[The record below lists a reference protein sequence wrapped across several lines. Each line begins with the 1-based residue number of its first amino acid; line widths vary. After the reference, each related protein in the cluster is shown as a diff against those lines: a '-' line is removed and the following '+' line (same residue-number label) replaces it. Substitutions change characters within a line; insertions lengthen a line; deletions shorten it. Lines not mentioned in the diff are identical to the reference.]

1 MEFSVDTT
9 SSVELRPDSGTQ
21 TWSIQDRRIF
31 GRNRRCIHL
40 TALGVFL
47 LLFSVYLLTNGGS
60 PFISD
65 GIIMFKTTEAILE
78 FHTLEL
84 EPDPLSPFQVVE
96 GRGGRHFSKY
106 GIGQPLAAAPL
117 YAFGAVV
124 HNVWLDY
131 MWDNAVKMYFVSL
144 FNPLATAL
152 TGAVMFLL
160 AFRLRYGIYL
170 SLFLALTWGLCSLAW
185 PYTRVYFSEPLYGL
199 CLVSAAYFLLRYKQT
214 EERHRLAW
222 LFLAGASLGYAI
234 LTRVAGII
242 VLPWFT
248 LYAVWAA
255 SYHPEAGFLR
265 DLRTSWRSHTLPHL
279 PSRHV
284 SLAAITVFAGP
295 LVLAIAFML
304 IHNFLRFG
312 DALNNGYSSAE
323 SFRTPLTEGLV
334 GLLLSPGKS
343 IFIYVPLTALSVVAW
358 RPFWVRERPTAM
370 LYTAIILSTLLQSAL
385 WWSWW
390 GGWSWG
396 PRLLVPVLPF
406 AFLGLGP
413 LLQRSELARI
423 AAVPLAALGFVVALL
438 GTLVDFNPYLAGVQE
453 PEVYFEPGQSPILA
467 HLRSLLDGEHIAVA
481 TFRLESLGFND
492 RFAAIAPLLIILMI
506 CASLAIT
513 LYGVSRY
520 ERTLVSPPTSES

>member
-1 MEFSVDTT
+1 MEFSFDTA
-9 SSVELRPDSGTQ
+9 SSIDLKLESGTQ
-21 TWSIQDRRIF
+21 TRSIPDRRLAC
-31 GRNRRCIHL
+31 RNRQAIHL

-47 LLFSVYLLTNGGS
+47 LLFSVYLLTNGGGL
-60 PFISD
+60 FISD
-65 GIIMFKTTEAILE
+65 GVVMFKTTEAIVE
-78 FHTLEL
+78 FRTIEL
-84 EPDPLSPFQVVE
+84 EPDPLSAFQIVE
-96 GRGGRHFSKY
+96 GRDGHYFSKY

-117 YAFGAVV
+117 YAFGGVV

-131 MWDNAVKMYFVSL
+131 MWDKAVRMYFVSL

-152 TGAVMFLL
+152 TGAVLFLL

-170 SLFLALTWGLCSLAW
+170 SLFLALAWGLCSLAW

-199 CLVSAAYFLLRYKQT
+199 CLVSAAYFLLLYKQT
-214 EERHRLAW
+214 EERHRFAW
-222 LFLAGASLGYAI
+222 LFMAGASLGYAI
-234 LTRVAGII
+234 LTRIAGFI

-248 LYAVWAA
+248 VYAVWAA
-255 SYHPEAGFLR
+255 SYHPEAQFIRELR
-265 DLRTSWRSHTLPHL
+265 SSWRFRGRPTLPSL
-279 PSRHV
+279 RI
-284 SLAAITVFAGP
+284 SLAAIVVFAAP
-295 LVLAIAFML
+295 LVLAIAIML
-304 IHNFLRFG
+304 AHNVLRFS
-312 DALNNGYSSAE
+312 DALNSGYPAAE

-334 GLLLSPGKS
+334 GLLLSPGQS
-343 IFIYVPLTALSVVAW
+343 LFIYVPLTALSVVAW
-358 RPFWVRERPTAM
+358 RPFWVRERSTAM
-370 LYTAIILSTLLQSAL
+370 LYTAVILSTLIPSAL

-413 LLQRSELARI
+413 LLQRSQLARI

-453 PEVYFEPGQSPILA
+453 PDVYFEPGFSPIRA
-467 HLRSLLDGEHIAVA
+467 HLRSLLDGEHIVVA

-492 RFAAIAPLLIILMI
+492 RFAVIAPLLIILMI

-513 LYGVSRY
+513 LHGVSRY
-520 ERTLVSPPTSES
+520 DRTMVS